1 MKPILLPPN
10 QFHRFYKGGARI
22 DALRGE
28 PQGEDG
34 RPEDWVGSTATSWG
48 SDTEGLSRLAD
59 GTILK
64 EAIEANPEAYLGP
77 EHVAAYGADPGLLVK
92 LLDAGERL
100 PVHYHPGRAFAK
112 EHLGLRYGKTESWLI
127 LEADPGASVHVGL
140 KEPLDAETARRWVDE
155 QDADAMLHALH
166 EVPVTGRRRDPRPRR
181 HAARDRRRHPAAR
194 AAGADRPLGARRVEE
209 VRRRRRHRAPRAR
222 LGDRARVARPRADR
236 PRRADHAPE
245 RPAARRRPTPTSA
258 PSGSRPGDTLD
269 QSFSIVLVTGGEGTI
284 GDVPVRARQHRPDPV
299 RRRRHTDGGRRG
311 HPLPP
316 ARPDRGGDLV
326 SPEPLLEARKIVKSF
341 GRVQALNG
349 ANFTVYPKEVVA
361 LVGDNGA
368 GKSTL
373 VKTLVGVH
381 PPDSGEILFEGKPV
395 DIHTPQQARAI
406 GIETVYQD
414 LALAAEIDP
423 AANMFLGREIMR
435 AGPLGKLGFLDKAEM
450 RRRSEEAFHD
460 LGVQIQDTS
469 APVANMSG
477 GQRQGIAISR
487 AVTWASKV
495 VFMDEPTAALGV
507 VQTRNVLDQIKR
519 VRDDQGLAVVLISH
533 NLPEIFEVADRIEVL
548 RLGERVAR
556 LRPSEV
562 SMEDVV
568 SAMTGALTFHEGDE
582 R

>member
-1 MKPILLPPN
+1 
-10 QFHRFYKGGARI
+10 
-22 DALRGE
+22 
-28 PQGEDG
+28 
-34 RPEDWVGSTATSWG
+34 
-48 SDTEGLSRLAD
+48 
-59 GTILK
+59 
-64 EAIEANPEAYLGP
+64 
-77 EHVAAYGADPGLLVK
+77 
-92 LLDAGERL
+92 
-100 PVHYHPGRAFAK
+100 
-112 EHLGLRYGKTESWLI
+112 
-127 LEADPGASVHVGL
+127 
-140 KEPLDAETARRWVDE
+140 
-155 QDADAMLHALH
+155 
-166 EVPVTGRRRDPRPRR
+166 
-181 HAARDRRRHPAAR
+181 
-194 AAGADRPLGARRVEE
+194 
-209 VRRRRRHRAPRAR
+209 
-222 LGDRARVARPRADR
+222 
-236 PRRADHAPE
+236 
-245 RPAARRRPTPTSA
+245 
-258 PSGSRPGDTLD
+258 
-269 QSFSIVLVTGGEGTI
+269 
-284 GDVPVRARQHRPDPV
+284 
-299 RRRRHTDGGRRG
+299 
-311 HPLPP
+311 
-316 ARPDRGGDLV
+316 V

-349 ANFTVYPKEVVA
+349 ANFTVYPREVVA

-381 PPDSGEILFEGKPV
+381 PPDSGEILFEGEQV

-423 AANMFLGREIMR
+423 AANMFLGREILR
-435 AGPLGKLGFLDKAEM
+435 GGPLGKLGFLDKAAM
-450 RRRSEEAFHD
+450 REKSEEAFRD

-556 LRPSEV
+556 LRPNDV

-568 SAMTGALTFHEGDE
+568 SAMTGALTFHEEDGQ
-582 R
+582 